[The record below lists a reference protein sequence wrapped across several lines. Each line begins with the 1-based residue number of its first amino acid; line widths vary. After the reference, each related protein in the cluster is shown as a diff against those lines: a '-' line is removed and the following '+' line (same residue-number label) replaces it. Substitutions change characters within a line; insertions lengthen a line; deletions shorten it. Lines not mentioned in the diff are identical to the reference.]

1 MRRQEC
7 VKHRENDFRVPTPFD
22 EVWSN
27 LSVTNWQIPV
37 FMCERNAFAPL
48 TLLHRIASVWQRT
61 VTRHKGQRRRRETRY
76 EWWRVS
82 PIVKTILFS
91 VRFLRCFLLF
101 HIVAPIVVVR
111 WTEITL
117 RCENDATTSQYVNR
131 LYGSLQGLT
140 IVWIMQQ

>member
-7 VKHRENDFRVPTPFD
+7 VKHRENDFRVPTSFD
-22 EVWSN
+22 GVWSN

-37 FMCERNAFAPL
+37 FMVRE
-48 TLLHRIASVWQRT
+48 TLLHRWHCCTALPASDNVRSRD
-61 VTRHKGQRRRRETRY
+61 TRGSEEEEKLDTSDDECPPLSRQFY
-76 EWWRVS
+76 
-82 PIVKTILFS
+82 F
-91 VRFLRCFLLF
+91 RFLRCFLLF